1 MGVKVKNIKIIN
13 SFKYAI
19 EGIKSSLKTERNLK
33 IHFVFMIL
41 VIICG
46 IIFKISLLEWLI
58 CISLFALVISAELFN
73 TAIEITVDLAMPKIN
88 PKAKLAKDISAGAV
102 LVTAFLSAII
112 GLIIF
117 IPKLIALIK

>member
-1 MGVKVKNIKIIN
+1 MKNIKIIN

>member
-1 MGVKVKNIKIIN
+1 MGVKVKNIKIVN

-46 IIFKISLLEWLI
+46 VIFKISLLEWLI

-102 LVTAFLSAII
+102 LVTAFLSAMI

>member
-1 MGVKVKNIKIIN
+1 MGVKVKNIKIVN

-46 IIFKISLLEWLI
+46 VIFKISLLEWLI

-88 PKAKLAKDISAGAV
+88 QRAKLAKDISAGAV
-102 LVTAFLSAII
+102 LVTAISSATI
-112 GLIIF
+112 GLLIF
-117 IPKLIALIK
+117 IPKLIELIK

>member
-1 MGVKVKNIKIIN
+1 MGVKVKNIKIVN

-33 IHFVFMIL
+33 IHFVFMIS

-46 IIFKISLLEWLI
+46 VIFKISLLEWLI

>member
-46 IIFKISLLEWLI
+46 VIFKISLLEWLI